1 MPPARINLGRE
12 QLIPQPSPRLH
23 LCLQAAAAWALPAE
37 RSEALQRARPS
48 LSNARTRAHMA
59 LDRNVNVLH
68 RQSGYLISTLDSMR
82 LFCFTRHN
90 QSKQIVIYVP
100 IVSQFALIAKALP
113 SFYQRL
119 TTDRTCREVE
129 KVQVF
134 PERGVQAL
142 GREGEER
149 LGDVVSGGARA
160 VVFRQ
165 ATLKSTEGHE
175 IEMGW
180 KDGGEGR

>member
-1 MPPARINLGRE
+1 
-12 QLIPQPSPRLH
+12 
-23 LCLQAAAAWALPAE
+23 
-37 RSEALQRARPS
+37 
-48 LSNARTRAHMA
+48 MA

-68 RQSGYLISTLDSMR
+68 RQSGHLISTLDSMR
-82 LFCFTRHN
+82 LFCFARHN
-90 QSKQIVIYVP
+90 HSKQIVIYVP

-142 GREGEER
+142 NAEG
-149 LGDVVSGGARA
+149 
-160 VVFRQ
+160 
-165 ATLKSTEGHE
+165 
-175 IEMGW
+175 
-180 KDGGEGR
+180 